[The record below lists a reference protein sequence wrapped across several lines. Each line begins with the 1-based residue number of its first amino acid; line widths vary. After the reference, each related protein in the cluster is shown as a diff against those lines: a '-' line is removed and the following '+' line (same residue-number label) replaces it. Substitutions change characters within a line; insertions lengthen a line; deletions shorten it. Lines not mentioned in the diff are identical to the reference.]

1 MKLRYKIW
9 IYTYHAKIY
18 LEIDIYDFIL
28 EIKPPVYQHQI
39 SLFYNAYDEQ
49 FIPSVHYDY
58 DYHAFSALW
67 LSCLQCTMIIMPSVH
82 YDYHAFS
89 ALWLSWLQC
98 TMIIM
103 PSVHYDYH
111 AFSALWLSCLQCTMI
126 IMPSVHY
133 DYHAFTALSFYAL
146 LMQLISNILLV
157 SMPRFQGIDMSSNLI
172 QSLF

>member
-1 MKLRYKIW
+1 MKKTTDLPQVTDKLYHIMLYRVHQMKLRYKIW

-82 YDYHAFS
+82 YDYHAF
-89 ALWLSWLQC
+89 
-98 TMIIM
+98 
-103 PSVHYDYH
+103 
-111 AFSALWLSCLQCTMI
+111 
-126 IMPSVHY
+126 
-133 DYHAFTALSFYAL
+133 TALSFYAL